1 MPNSD
6 RGGAIIPFG
15 LDAWQTLHPQSA
27 WCSMG
32 IETRAVSSLH
42 VGIIRKGGT
51 AFAPRI
57 PLEMVTRGALP
68 TPPVD
73 WLFKSSFWW
82 CQGVKLRGPL
92 IRTWPMPSTMTAP
105 SAAPDRDRRR
115 TAARNPR
122 AYRVPWSCASH
133 LHAALPATAGAD
145 PASTE
150 HDWRASMPHVTK
162 FPHDLQA
169 NHHITLHP
177 PTSPSPSASVT
188 KENKRHY
195 DCWS

>member
-42 VGIIRKGGT
+42 VGIIREGGT
-51 AFAPRI
+51 AFAPRV
-57 PLEMVTRGALP
+57 PAGDGNPGSTSNAARRLV
-68 TPPVD
+68 VQ
-73 WLFKSSFWW
+73 SSFWW
-82 CQGVKLRGPL
+82 CQSVKLRGPL

-105 SAAPDRDRRR
+105 SAAPGLKPKAYSSQKPQSLPSPVVTRLPS
-115 TAARNPR
+115 PR
-122 AYRVPWSCASH
+122 CA
-133 LHAALPATAGAD
+133 TTD

-150 HDWRASMPHVTK
+150 HDWRASTPHVTK
-162 FPHDLQA
+162 FPHALQA
-169 NHHITLHP
+169 NHHISSHP